1 MAGLSRQKQKLL
13 TMKKLFESK
22 TDENH
27 SITGAK
33 LIETLAL
40 DGIKAER
47 KTIYDDIKTL
57 CDSGMDI
64 EVTKDGHSNAYYLGT
79 RTFQDEEL
87 FVLADAVA
95 SCRFLTKKK
104 SQELIRKIQT
114 LTSEYKAKQLRR
126 LIYVD
131 NRTKNFNE
139 QIYYAIN
146 KIQAGIFDGLEIRF
160 RYTEFNPDK
169 KQILKHGGE
178 VYSVSPYSLVWENE
192 NYYLVC
198 YCNKHE
204 KICRYRVDRM
214 VSVEVSEVS
223 ARPMT
228 DEDKQEVANMQ
239 SLYGMYGGELM
250 SVTMQFDNSLAN
262 VVIDKFGMNCHPHRN
277 SEDTFCLTADVQ
289 IAPTFWGWFFQFG
302 SKARIIAP
310 ESAVEQAKQYI
321 DGLSANYK

>member
-1 MAGLSRQKQKLL
+1 MR
-13 TMKKLFESK
+13 KLFESK

-27 SITGAK
+27 SLTGAK
-33 LIETLAL
+33 LIEILAG

-57 CDSGMDI
+57 SDSGLDI
-64 EVTKDGHSNAYYLGT
+64 VTVKDGHSNAYYLGS
-79 RTFQDEEL
+79 RAFQDEEL

-104 SQELIRKIQT
+104 SQELIKKIQG
-114 LTSEYKAKQLRR
+114 LTSEHKAKQLRR

-146 KIQAGIFDGLEIRF
+146 TIQSGIFDEMQIRF

-178 VYSVSPYSLVWENE
+178 FYTVSPYSLVWENE
-192 NYYLVC
+192 NYYLIC

-204 KICRYRVDRM
+204 KICRYRIDRM
-214 VSVEVSEVS
+214 INVEGTNEESRKLSDEEKAEVRNLQSV
-223 ARPMT
+223 
-228 DEDKQEVANMQ
+228 
-239 SLYGMYGGELM
+239 YGMFGGKLE

-277 SEDTFCLTADVQ
+277 SEDTFCLTADIQ

-302 SKARIIAP
+302 SRAKILAP
-310 ESAVEQAKQYI
+310 ENVIEQAKSYLEEIQ
-321 DGLSANYK
+321 DNYK

>member
-1 MAGLSRQKQKLL
+1 MR
-13 TMKKLFESK
+13 KLFESK

-27 SITGAK
+27 SLTGAK
-33 LIETLAL
+33 LIEILAG

-57 CDSGMDI
+57 SDSGLDI
-64 EVTKDGHSNAYYLGT
+64 VTVKDGHSNAYYLGA
-79 RTFQDEEL
+79 RVFQDEEL

-104 SQELIRKIQT
+104 SQELIKKIQT
-114 LTSEYKAKQLRR
+114 LTSEYKAKNLRR

-146 KIQAGIFDGLEIRF
+146 TIQAGIFDEMQIRF

-178 VYSVSPYSLVWENE
+178 FYTVSPYSLVWENE

-214 VSVEVSEVS
+214 INVESTHDEARKLSDEEKAEVNNLQSV
-223 ARPMT
+223 
-228 DEDKQEVANMQ
+228 
-239 SLYGMYGGELM
+239 YGMFGGKLE

-277 SEDTFCLTADVQ
+277 SEETFCLTADIQ

-302 SKARIIAP
+302 SRAKILAP
-310 ESAVEQAKQYI
+310 ENVVEQAKSYLEEI
-321 DGLSANYK
+321 SSNYK

>member
-13 TMKKLFESK
+13 TMRKLFESK
-22 TDENH
+22 TDQDH
-27 SITGAK
+27 SITGAR
-33 LIETLAL
+33 LIEVLAQ

-57 CDSGMDI
+57 SDSGLDI
-64 EVTKDGHSNAYYLGT
+64 VTVKDGHSNAYYLGE

-95 SCRFLTKKK
+95 SSRFLTKKK

-114 LTSEYKAKQLRR
+114 LTSEFKARQLRR
-126 LIYVD
+126 AVYVE
-131 NRTKNFNE
+131 NRAKNFNE
-139 QIYYAIN
+139 QIYYNIN
-146 KIQAGIFDGLEIRF
+146 NIQSGIFEEKEIRF
-160 RYTEFNPDK
+160 KYTELNPDK
-169 KQILKHGGE
+169 KAVLKQSDYY
-178 VYSVSPYSLVWENE
+178 VVSPCTLVWEND

-214 VSVEVSEVS
+214 LSVEVTENDSRKLSDEEKAEV
-223 ARPMT
+223 T
-228 DEDKQEVANMQ
+228 NQQ
-239 SLYGMYGGELM
+239 SIYGMFGGKLE

-262 VVIDKFGMNCHPHRN
+262 VVFDKFGMNCRPRRN
-277 SEDTFCLTADVQ
+277 SENTFCLTADVQ

-302 SKARIIAP
+302 SRARILAP
-310 ESAVEQAKQYI
+310 DHVIEQARGY
-321 DGLSANYK
+321 LSEIQKNYE